1 MGLVAVK
8 GINSLGAGQMTP
20 KRAVSFKIEAAGIS
34 DRGRIRAN
42 NEDFLL
48 VDPQAGI
55 YAIADGVG
63 GHASGEIASRLAVQA
78 VQQYLR
84 ALAQKYPAPTAQQGT
99 VLVKAA
105 VEYASKVVFQKSLE
119 APEHRNMAT
128 TLDLVW
134 VVAGH
139 AFVAHVGDSRVYL
152 WRNGRLELY
161 TEDHHQGHLAVRNK
175 QIRED
180 EVESFL
186 KAQPHLKNAIWQA
199 VGLSPQVFP
208 DAFSIGLMP
217 GDVLLLCSDGLTK
230 HLSDPEIAGML
241 GAPAAD
247 LASRVEAIIAEA
259 NRRGGTDN
267 VSVVLVQVRES
278 ALLEN
283 EPTLGG
289 WISPMIRLEG
299 ISKVSFFS
307 SLTQAQRERVSG
319 YATYRS
325 AGAGETLMKQGDPA
339 EELWVLLSGAV
350 DVLVDGKLAANR
362 KAPYIIGERSLFE
375 HAQRAATVLVRE
387 PIAALVF
394 NRQGLG
400 ELERDHPLIALKIK
414 DAIIAD
420 LLLSRARPS

>member
-1 MGLVAVK
+1 MSELP
-8 GINSLGAGQMTP
+8 GAGPNPRDPRKTI
-20 KRAVSFKIEAAGIS
+20 SFSIEAAGIS

-48 VDPQAGI
+48 VDPQARI
-55 YAIADGVG
+55 YAVADGVG
-63 GHASGEIASRLAVQA
+63 GHASGEVASRLAVQA

-84 ALAQKYPAPTAQQGT
+84 ALSQKYPNPTIQQGT
-99 VLVKAA
+99 VLAKAA
-105 VEYASKVVFQKSLE
+105 AEYASKVVFQKSLE
-119 APEHRNMAT
+119 SPEYRNMAT

-134 VVAGH
+134 VVAGQ

-152 WRNGRLELY
+152 WRKGRLALY
-161 TEDHHQGHLAVRNK
+161 TEDHNQGNLAVRNK

-180 EVESFL
+180 EVEAFL
-186 KAQPHLKNAIWQA
+186 RAQPHLKNAIWQA

-217 GDVLLLCSDGLTK
+217 GDLLLLCSDGLTK
-230 HLSDPEIAGML
+230 HLSDPEIERML
-241 GAPAAD
+241 GAPAPD
-247 LASRVEAIIAEA
+247 LSSRVESVIAEA

-267 VSVVLVQVRES
+267 VSVVLVQVRDSGPVDE
-278 ALLEN
+278 

-289 WISPMIRLEG
+289 WISPMLRLEG

-307 SLTQAQRERVSG
+307 SLTQAQRERVGG

-325 AGAGETLMKQGDPA
+325 AGAGDVLMKQGDPA
-339 EELWVLLSGAV
+339 EELWVLLSGSV
-350 DVLVDGKLAANR
+350 EVNVDGKIAAVR

-375 HAQRAATVLVRE
+375 HAQRAATVVARE
-387 PIAALVF
+387 PLAAMVF
-394 NRQGLG
+394 NRQSLR
-400 ELERDHPLIALKIK
+400 ELERDQPLIALKIK

-420 LLLSRARPS
+420 LLSTRAGKS